1 MSDVDGRW
9 NLEIETV
16 RGRQLSATLDLSTD
30 GDTVTGALIGERMT
44 LEFDDGKR
52 RGNAVRWKSDVS
64 LPMFP
69 GKRTVTCTFT
79 VDVDT
84 ITGTID
90 GPKQKVATCKG
101 SRSE

>member
-30 GDTVTGALIGERMT
+30 DDTVTGALIGERMT

-79 VDVDT
+79 VDGDT
-84 ITGTID
+84 ITGAID

>member
-30 GDTVTGALIGERMT
+30 DDTVTGALIGERMT

-69 GKRTVTCTFT
+69 GKRTVTCTFA
-79 VDVDT
+79 VDGDT
-84 ITGTID
+84 ITGAID